1 MMRLLRVVAGVAV
14 LCVLTAAL
22 SFKSAVLPALKVS
35 GRDLVDDTGSPVS
48 LRGVN
53 LGNWFLFEMWMMDA
67 KRDGGPVDH
76 VSLVKLLEKRFGTK
90 RAGEILDTHRAGWIT
105 ERDFKLIRSAGFNVV
120 RLPIHH
126 GLIEDPARPGAL
138 RPDAFRWIDHAV
150 KLAAAEGIYTIIDM
164 HGAPGAQSL
173 DHVCG
178 ETGRNEFWLPENR
191 IRGAKLWEAIARR
204 YRDNPAVVAYDL
216 LNEPYNRMDMTHD
229 DTLLITAMGELI
241 EAVRRADPEKLIY
254 VAGTFRGIEFYGP
267 PAARG
272 WRNVGYTE
280 HYYPGLYGDEA
291 SLFTQARFLE
301 QKVPARAALLRSW
314 NAPFLVGEF
323 NPVLLSSGGADML
336 RMHFDRYAAEGWA
349 ATMWSHKLVS
359 RRGGT
364 DPQPWSLVKNNE
376 PIAAPDFTTASADE
390 IEGYF
395 RKIGAMDYAE
405 STAQLEALRDPSPR
419 VVALPK
425 IRRPE
430 QAPSQSATGEW
441 TLTNIGDAYPRAA
454 LRFSPGE
461 LMLWGGGRD
470 LFAKRD
476 EFGFCSRVVKGD
488 FAVSA
493 GVTFEADVHK
503 HAKAGLMARAGLE
516 DDDPLVMVH
525 IFADDSCIAA
535 VRRSRGAALEQF
547 NLGGKVGPGARI
559 TLERKGGVFAAGL
572 TRDGRTVSHTIKF
585 GGFPTAAQVGP
596 FMLSHDI
603 ALSKPA
609 RFIDL
614 QLRQSEIS
622 EPAPKSTQP

>member
-1 MMRLLRVVAGVAV
+1 MRLLRILIGMVAV
-14 LCVLTAAL
+14 GALTAAL
-22 SFKSAVLPALKVS
+22 SFNRETLPLLKVS
-35 GRDLVDDTGSPVS
+35 GRHLVDESGATVP

-67 KRDGGPVDH
+67 KREGGPADH
-76 VSLVKLLEKRFGTK
+76 VALLKLLDKRFGTK
-90 RAGEILDTHRAGWIT
+90 RAGEILDVHRSGWIT

-126 GLIEDPARPGAL
+126 GLIEDPARPGEL
-138 RPDAFRWIDHAV
+138 RDDAFRWIDRAV
-150 KLAAAEGIYTIIDM
+150 KMAAQEGIYTIIDM

-191 IRGAKLWEAIARR
+191 ARGAKLWEAISRR
-204 YRDNPAVVAYDL
+204 YRENGAVVAYDL

-241 EAVRRADPEKLIY
+241 DAVRRADPDKLIY

-280 HYYPGLYGDEA
+280 HYYPGLYGDEP

-314 NAPFLVGEF
+314 DAPFLVGEF

-336 RMHFDRYAAEGWA
+336 RMHYDRYAAEGWG

-359 RRGGT
+359 RRGGA
-364 DPQPWSLVKNNE
+364 DPQPWSLVKNRE
-376 PIAAPDFTTASADE
+376 PMAPPDFTTASADE
-390 IEGYF
+390 IEDYF
-395 RKIGAMDYAE
+395 RKIGDMDYAE
-405 STAQLEALRDPSPR
+405 STPQLEALRDPSPR
-419 VVALPK
+419 VVALPA

-430 QAPSQSATGEW
+430 PAPAQSATGEW

-454 LRFSPGE
+454 MRLSPRE
-461 LMLWGGGRD
+461 IMLWGGGRD
-470 LFAKRD
+470 LFSKRD
-476 EFGFCSRVVKGD
+476 EFGFCSRAVQGD

-493 GVTFEADVHK
+493 GVSFEADVHK
-503 HAKAGLMARAGLE
+503 YAKAGLMARAGLE

-525 IFADDSCIAA
+525 IFPDDSCIAA
-535 VRRSRGAALEQF
+535 VRRNRGAALEQF
-547 NLGGKVGPGARI
+547 TLGEKIGPQARLS
-559 TLERKGGVFAAGL
+559 LERRGDVFFAGL
-572 TRDGRTVSHTIKF
+572 TRDGRTVSHSIKF
-585 GGFPTAAQVGP
+585 SGFPATVQVGP

-609 RFIDL
+609 RFIDV
-614 QLRQSEIS
+614 QLKTKHPP
-622 EPAPKSTQP
+622 EPATHNTKP

>member
-1 MMRLLRVVAGVAV
+1 MTFLRSVFAAAALLAV
-14 LCVLTAAL
+14 TAAIA
-22 SFKSAVLPALKVS
+22 SSHSGMTPLKVA
-35 GRDLVDDTGSPVS
+35 GRDLVNDKGTPVS

-67 KRDGGPVDH
+67 KREGGPADH
-76 VSLVKLLEKRFGTK
+76 VALLKLLESRFGSV
-90 RAGEILDTHRAGWIT
+90 RVEQILDVHRSGWIT

-126 GLIEDPARPGAL
+126 GLIEDPSRPGEL
-138 RPDAFRWIDHAV
+138 RQDAFKWVDHAV

-164 HGAPGAQSL
+164 HGAPGGQSL

-191 IRGAKLWEAIARR
+191 LRGAKLWEAIARH

-241 EAVRRADPEKLIY
+241 NAVRGADPEKLIY

-272 WRNVGYTE
+272 WHNVGYTE
-280 HYYPGLYGDEA
+280 HFYPGLYGDEA

-301 QKVPARAALLRSW
+301 QKVPARAALLKKW

-364 DPQPWSLVKNNE
+364 DTQPWTLVKNRE
-376 PIAAPDFTTASADE
+376 PITAPDFTTASADE
-390 IEGYF
+390 IEAYF
-395 RKIGAMDYAE
+395 RKIGDMDYAE
-405 STAQLEALRDPSPR
+405 STAQLEALRAPEPR
-419 VVALPK
+419 VVALPA
-425 IRRPE
+425 IRKPE
-430 QAPSQSATGEW
+430 PAPEVSDTGEW
-441 TLTNIGDAYPRAA
+441 MLTDIGDAYPRAA
-454 LRFSPGE
+454 MRISAGE

-470 LFAKRD
+470 LFSKRD
-476 EFGFCSRVVKGD
+476 EFGFCSRPVNGD

-493 GVTFEADVHK
+493 EVTFEADVHK
-503 HAKAGLMARAGLE
+503 HAKAGLMARAGL
-516 DDDPLVMVH
+516 DDDDLLVMVH
-525 IFADDSCIAA
+525 IFPDDSCVAA
-535 VRRSRGAALEQF
+535 IRRSRGAPLEQF
-547 NLGGKVGPGARI
+547 TLGEKVSAGARLF
-559 TLERKGGVFAAGL
+559 LERKGDTFIAGL
-572 TRDGRTVSHTIKF
+572 SRDGRTMSHTMKLPV
-585 GGFPTAAQVGP
+585 FPSEAQAGP

-614 QLRQSEIS
+614 KI
-622 EPAPKSTQP
+622 APSKLPKPVSNNTKP